1 MLDHNKMTQNIVNE
15 NAQIAQDQDEYQ
27 KRYNGLVDRYNTAKS
42 RYDEVVRSIAA
53 KEAQSERLENFI
65 RELKAQDGVL
75 TEFDERLWSC
85 MVDFVTVGC
94 RQAGRKKELTVT
106 FKDGTEITA

>member
-1 MLDHNKMTQNIVNE
+1 MSM
-15 NAQIAQDQDEYQ
+15 
-27 KRYNGLVDRYNTAKS
+27 S
-42 RYDEVVRSIAA
+42 

-85 MVDFVTVGC
+85 MVDFVTVG
-94 RQAGRKKELTVT
+94 RKKELTVT
-106 FKDGTEITA
+106 FRDGTEIEAR

>member
-15 NAQIAQDQDEYQ
+15 NARIAQDQDEYQ

-53 KEAQSERLENFI
+53 KEAGSERLENFI
-65 RELKAQDGVL
+65 RELKKQNGVL

-85 MVDFVTVGC
+85 MVDFVTVG
-94 RQAGRKKELTVT
+94 RKKELTVT
-106 FKDGTEITA
+106 FKDGTEIKA